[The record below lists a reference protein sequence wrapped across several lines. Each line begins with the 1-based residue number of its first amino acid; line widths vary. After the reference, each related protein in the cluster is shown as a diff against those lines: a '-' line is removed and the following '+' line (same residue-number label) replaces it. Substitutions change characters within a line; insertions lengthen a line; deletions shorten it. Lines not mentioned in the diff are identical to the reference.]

1 MEELVIEGGI
11 PLRGEI
17 TLSGAKNSGFKLM
30 IATLLSE
37 EQSQIEGFSK
47 IGDIAITQKIIE
59 SLGGKVVQEDHQ
71 LTISTN
77 TLSRFE
83 IPCEFGSVSRACTLF
98 VGPLLHRFGK
108 AVLPMPGGDKIGR
121 RPIDRHLAG
130 LEALGARIKIQ
141 NGYFEV
147 STPQG
152 LKGTKFSFPKNTHT
166 GTDTLLMVAAGA
178 RGTTILE
185 NAAEEPEVND
195 LITFLNKMGAQ
206 IRRTKKRRIEIK
218 GVEKFVGASHE
229 VMPDRNEAVT
239 FGVAALATG
248 GNILVKRA
256 KSCSLSA
263 FLKKVREAGGNYQEE
278 GSGLRFWRR
287 GKLKATKVI
296 TRIYPGFNTD
306 WQALWTTLMTQA
318 EGESMVHE
326 TIFENR
332 FGFIPQLVA
341 MGAKIE
347 LFNPGVSDP
356 EKFYNFNWRDN
367 RPEYFHAAR
376 IFGPTPLKG
385 GKFTIAD
392 IRAGATL
399 ILAALI
405 VKGRTELLGIEHVD
419 RGYENLDGR
428 LKGLG
433 ARINRVK

>member
-1 MEELVIEGGI
+1 MEKLVIEGGV

-37 EQSQIEGFSK
+37 EQSQIDGFSK
-47 IGDIAITQKIIE
+47 IGDIAITKKIIE
-59 SLGGKVVQEDHQ
+59 SLGGKAEEKNHQ
-71 LTISTN
+71 LAISTN

-83 IPCEFGSVSRACTLF
+83 IPHELGSVSRACTLF

-108 AVLPMPGGDKIGR
+108 AVLPIPGGDKIGT

-130 LEALGARIKIQ
+130 LEALGAKIKTKD
-141 NGYFEV
+141 GLFKV
-147 STPQG
+147 SAPQG
-152 LKGTKFSFPKNTHT
+152 LRGARFRFTKNTHT
-166 GTDTLLMVAAGA
+166 GTDTMLMAAAGA
-178 RGTTILE
+178 TGKTILE
-185 NAAEEPEVND
+185 NAAEEPEVSD
-195 LITFLNKMGAQ
+195 LITFLNKMGAK
-206 IRRTKKRRIEIK
+206 IRRTKKRRIEIEGTNHFI
-218 GVEKFVGASHE
+218 GVNHE

-239 FGVAALATG
+239 FGIAALATG
-248 GNILVKRA
+248 GNVLVRKA

-263 FLKKVREAGGNYQEE
+263 FLRKVRQAGGNYQEE

-287 GKLKATKVI
+287 GKLKAIKVV
-296 TRIYPGFNTD
+296 TRIYPGFMTD

-318 EGESMVHE
+318 EGKSMVHE

-332 FGFIPQLVA
+332 FGFVPQLVA

-367 RPEYFHAAR
+367 KPEYFHAAR

-405 VKGRTELLGIEHVD
+405 AKGRTELLGIEHVD

-428 LKGLG
+428 LRGLG
-433 ARINRVK
+433 ARIRRVK